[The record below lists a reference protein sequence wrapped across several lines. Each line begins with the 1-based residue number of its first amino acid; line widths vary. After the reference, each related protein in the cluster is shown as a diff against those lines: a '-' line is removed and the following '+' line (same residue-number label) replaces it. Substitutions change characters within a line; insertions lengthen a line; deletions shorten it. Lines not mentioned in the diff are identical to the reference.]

1 MNLKTLLNTLFLVFT
16 IQLLSAQKIRVTYQ
30 MKYKPD
36 STQTA
41 TKENTMFLDIYDT
54 NSSRFYAE
62 SLYNSDSIRNS
73 GANPQSFSINFNNAV
88 VKNNNSLKKY
98 YRLLVDVYEVTT
110 EIPQLEWKITS
121 DKKKIGEYEC
131 QQAILKYKNRQWTAW
146 FTQDVPISEGPYIF
160 KGLPGLVVWVH
171 DNKENYDFFLKKLS
185 KDFYDPYKGVD
196 FNSENFIKVNKDQ
209 LNKIYINYYLDP
221 YKEAK
226 MGKVKM
232 NFVDEKGNEVKNI
245 NWNELAKNKQEVIK
259 QNNNPIELSDAVKYP

>member
-1 MNLKTLLNTLFLVFT
+1 MNLKTLISIVFLVFT
-16 IQLLSAQKIRVTYQ
+16 VQLLAAQKIRVTYQ

-36 STQTA
+36 STQIT

-62 SLYNSDSIRNS
+62 NLYKSDSIRNS

-110 EIPQLEWKITS
+110 EIPQLGWKITS
-121 DKKKIGEYEC
+121 EKKRIGEYEC
-131 QQAILKYKNRQWTAW
+131 QQATLKYKNRQWTAW
-146 FTQDVPISEGPYIF
+146 FTQDIPISEGPSFF
-160 KGLPGLVVWVH
+160 KGLPGLVVWVY
-171 DNKENYDFFLKKLS
+171 DNKENYAFFLKQLS
-185 KDFYDPYKGVD
+185 KGFYDPYKGVD
-196 FNSENFIKVNKDQ
+196 FNSENVIKVNKDQ

-226 MGKVKM
+226 MGKIKM

-245 NWNELAKNKQEVIK
+245 NWNELTKNKQQVIK